1 MAERLDKLHL
11 DGYSIL
17 QDKKKFCYGIDAVLL
32 ADFALKNT
40 KSRIKD
46 FETNKDFL
54 FIDLGTGNGII
65 PILLAAKTG
74 PRVKIQGIERNR
86 LKSGA
91 CVKLRGSVA
100 EITAAMEAAL
110 KAAEPIAKIVSHTI
124 IAAPSADSETAITM
138 TIKK

>member
-1 MAERLDKLHL
+1 MGEIFTGKAIGIFELDNLVA
-11 DGYSIL
+11 
-17 QDKKKFCYGIDAVLL
+17 CYVA
-32 ADFALKNT
+32 ADVAT
-40 KSRIKD
+40 KTAD
-46 FETNKDFL
+46 
-54 FIDLGTGNGII
+54 
-65 PILLAAKTG
+65 
-74 PRVKIQGIERNR
+74 VKIQGIERNR

>member
-74 PRVKIQGIERNR
+74 PRVKIQGIEIQEEIAEM
-86 LKSGA
+86 A
-91 CVKLRGSVA
+91 CRSVK
-100 EITAAMEAAL
+100 ITPHPE
-110 KAAEPIAKIVSHTI
+110 S
-124 IAAPSADSETAITM
+124 SQYR
-138 TIKK
+138 